1 MFGCPPKYLRMV
13 GNDKPVAY
21 PITIYDTQKPQL
33 TSLWFTVHLDNSGT
47 EVEALAAM
55 PLS

>member
-1 MFGCPPKYLRMV
+1 MV